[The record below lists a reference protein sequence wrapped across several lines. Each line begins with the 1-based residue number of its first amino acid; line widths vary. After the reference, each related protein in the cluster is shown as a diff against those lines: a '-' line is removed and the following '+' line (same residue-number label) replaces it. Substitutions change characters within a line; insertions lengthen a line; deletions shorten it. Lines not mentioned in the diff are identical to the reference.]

1 MITDRQK
8 SADQQT
14 AEDLIAV
21 EHDPKL
27 RLPTR
32 KRRNRVE
39 SAKRA
44 GRTDLCA
51 MEMEFRLRK
60 ADELDQS
67 EVERIADKTDILEW
81 TPGAENHQAD
91 LNPRPVKRHCR
102 SHPRRLRQN
111 TRVKKEPQPHESTHS
126 RPRKRPQRD
135 SYRPIY
141 RRHSKSHHEPK
152 KEKRHL
158 RARDDAPS
166 ETHSYLSANAHLTE
180 HPVTTYLPPAYGS
193 FYNPPPGL
201 PFIGLYA
208 TQHGAA
214 SSYVPVYGLP
224 HPQRQ
229 FWYSPVTGG
238 PPQLVPY
245 CGYQYPPYGTQYN
258 AAYQYMGSPW
268 L

>member
-91 LNPRPVKRHCR
+91 LNPRPSPNR
-102 SHPRRLRQN
+102 
-111 TRVKKEPQPHESTHS
+111 TRAPTQDP
-126 RPRKRPQRD
+126 
-135 SYRPIY
+135 
-141 RRHSKSHHEPK
+141 
-152 KEKRHL
+152 EK
-158 RARDDAPS
+158 DPS
-166 ETHSYLSANAHLTE
+166 ETPTDQSTVVIAKA
-180 HPVTTYLPPAYGS
+180 TTS
-193 FYNPPPGL
+193 
-201 PFIGLYA
+201 
-208 TQHGAA
+208 
-214 SSYVPVYGLP
+214 
-224 HPQRQ
+224 QRKKKDTCEQ
-229 FWYSPVTGG
+229 ETMHRAKHTRI
-238 PPQLVPY
+238 
-245 CGYQYPPYGTQYN
+245 YQQMPT
-258 AAYQYMGSPW
+258 
-268 L
+268 